1 MYVFAYVFEMIII
14 FILYVSGTT
23 KYGDLCRYRTME
35 KFNKK
40 WDKGEKHQLHDAI
53 QTSTNSKNVEY
64 FHLLRYVNSFLYIIS
79 IKTALNVYRR
89 SFSTFKSSAIF
100 CVDAAVTHSQHI

>member
-1 MYVFAYVFEMIII
+1 MIII
-14 FILYVSGTT
+14 IILYVSGTT

-40 WDKGEKHQLHDAI
+40 WDKGEQHQLHDAI

-64 FHLLRYVNSFLYIIS
+64 FHLLRYVNSFLYIIAIKKS
-79 IKTALNVYRR
+79 IECVSPIVFDIQIQCNILCRC
-89 SFSTFKSSAIF
+89 SSH
-100 CVDAAVTHSQHI
+100 T